1 MAVLLSAVDPWGRA
15 IKVTEEQW
23 RRHVPPD
30 HQELIDLEG
39 AVAATLTA
47 PTDVAYDADDG
58 RRDSFYRL
66 GVLPPPYDRLFLKV
80 CVEFALSTVSS
91 APRGFVVTAYPTQR
105 IKQPE
110 VLKWP

>member
-1 MAVLLSAVDPWGRA
+1 MSPMMPTTAD
-15 IKVTEEQW
+15 
-23 RRHVPPD
+23 
-30 HQELIDLEG
+30 
-39 AVAATLTA
+39 ATASTGWA
-47 PTDVAYDADDG
+47 
-58 RRDSFYRL
+58 
-66 GVLPPPYDRLFLKV
+66 VLPPPDDRLFLKV